1 VIFLLKLLWKIVRLL
16 VKLVLLPVRLLLR
29 LVGVTSDSDGS
40 AGGAA
45 AAAAA
50 ASASAAAGA
59 AANRREEEQ
68 TQQSTAPPRQVAPGT
83 HQNYDR
89 FRKAIYAYAAFGALT
104 FLSIAIEF
112 DVAGDLPLVPMA
124 LSIGLPLAVG
134 YWTRT
139 ETKAAWG
146 VGMAFAAVML
156 VLSLLGTAVG
166 LSLGQQLD
174 AAAGGGFTGI
184 LGLFGL
190 LQAATLGAALYFGAT
205 GRAVALGG
213 PAVAVSSEAA
223 SAADA
228 DTDAPSDG
236 TVASSAEP
244 SETADTE
251 PSPSAVD
258 EDSATTAASA
268 SSGAAGS
275 RESGTAAAGG
285 TAADTTPDEGT
296 APEET
301 VQPDGEVESEEP
313 TPPDEE
319 PPPALELLAE
329 RAAST
334 ADPAA
339 VRELGDAL
347 ATAEPDDGLP
357 DEAVAALETCAE
369 ADDPDVR
376 VAVCDACAAVEVD
389 AVDEIVRRLRIDTN
403 DRVAAA
409 AMEVY

>member
-223 SAADA
+223 GAADA

-236 TVASSAEP
+236 AVASSAEP
-244 SETADTE
+244 PETADTE

-275 RESGTAAAGG
+275 RESGTAAAEG

-313 TPPDEE
+313 TP
-319 PPPALELLAE
+319 ALELLAE
-329 RAAST
+329 RAVST
-334 ADPAA
+334 ADPAV